1 MAPAMVA
8 WGRRVLAVAAV
19 LCLLSSH
26 VVGRIGRADSELD
39 RRRNSTGDRNLE
51 QDVTSLRVVDNKG
64 SDSSR
69 IYAQQDLKFET
80 HEEVIP
86 SMSSRY
92 LVEEKAAPAN
102 DEKVIA
108 PENLCRFFF
117 CECQCE
123 FGDEVFLLGAHW
135 FSSPLF
141 WGMS

>member
-51 QDVTSLRVVDNKG
+51 QDVTSLRVVENKG
-64 SDSSR
+64 PDSSR

-92 LVEEKAAPAN
+92 LVE
-102 DEKVIA
+102 EKVIA

>member
-39 RRRNSTGDRNLE
+39 GRRDSTGDRNLE
-51 QDVTSLRVVDNKG
+51 QDVTSLRVVENKG
-64 SDSSR
+64 PDSSR

-108 PENLCRFFF
+108 PENLCFFF
-117 CECQCE
+117 
-123 FGDEVFLLGAHW
+123 FL
-135 FSSPLF
+135 
-141 WGMS
+141 